1 MNLKEYIT
9 WAKTLD
15 AYKDGEKLANIN
27 AWGFEKLERVNV
39 PNIKVEDAEEGT
51 EGYWHFRNNK
61 LSTWGSQTWPE
72 LEFLDVK
79 IQVQKPGEVCP
90 PHLDFLGY
98 VKLMANYIFLN

>member
-39 PNIKVEDAEEGT
+39 PNIKIETRDR
-51 EGYWHFRNNK
+51 YSRLSFSPKHNLSK
-61 LSTWGSQTWPE
+61 LKRRI
-72 LEFLDVK
+72 L
-79 IQVQKPGEVCP
+79 
-90 PHLDFLGY
+90 
-98 VKLMANYIFLN
+98 